1 MKKVAELYL
10 PLVTKNEFEDIDEE
24 KILSKVWQEKE
35 GSLESVISRI
45 INDTVLEHM
54 RLEIDSTIM
63 QMLFLNDYLINVF
76 TKNFGVLVTNYIM
89 SYLESEQVYEI
100 QEEQAELLQKL
111 VKKVDIKWTIEGLI
125 KAVNEGVGKASQDT
139 GEEGK

>member
-1 MKKVAELYL
+1 MKRVAELYL
-10 PLVTKNEFEDIDEE
+10 PLVTKNEFKDIDEE
-24 KILSKVWQEKE
+24 KILSKVWQERE

-76 TKNFGVLVTNYIM
+76 TKNFGVLVNNYIVY
-89 SYLESEQVYEI
+89 YLESEQITEI
-100 QEEQAELLQKL
+100 EEELVELLQKL
-111 VKKVDIKWTIEGLI
+111 VKKVDIKWTLEGLI
-125 KAVNEGVGKASQDT
+125 EAANELIGKTTQNT